1 MILIVGLG
9 NYGMEYNGTL
19 HNAGF
24 DVIDH
29 FATENGVE
37 IKKAKC
43 KSLIYEGHILGE
55 KVVLA
60 KPQTYMNLSGEAVV
74 ELKNQYKPDKILVIF
89 DDFDIPFGTIR
100 FRNSGSAGTHN
111 GMRNIISLLGTD
123 DFPRLRI
130 GTKPP
135 FQVESL
141 VSYVLGKVPKEC
153 KDEYQKSVDMAV
165 EKISEFISKKGI
177 IL

>member
-9 NYGMEYNGTL
+9 NFGLEYNGTL

-29 FATENGVE
+29 FATEQGVE

-89 DDFDIPFGTIR
+89 DDYDLPFGTVR
-100 FRNSGSAGTHN
+100 YRQSGSAGTHN
-111 GMRNIISLLGTD
+111 GMRNIVGLMGTTD
-123 DFPRLRI
+123 IPRLKI
-130 GTKPP
+130 GIKPP
-135 FQVESL
+135 FEVEML
-141 VSYVLGKVPKEC
+141 VNYVLGKVPKEC
-153 KDEYQKSVDMAV
+153 REDYDNSIELATA
-165 EKISEFISKKGI
+165 KIAEFVSKKGI

>member
-9 NYGMEYNGTL
+9 NFGMEYRGTL

-24 DVIDH
+24 DAIDR

-74 ELKNQYKPDKILVIF
+74 ELKNQYTHQDDRCRGDVPDR
-89 DDFDIPFGTIR
+89 PSQP
-100 FRNSGSAGTHN
+100 SGRGS
-111 GMRNIISLLGTD
+111 
-123 DFPRLRI
+123 
-130 GTKPP
+130 
-135 FQVESL
+135 
-141 VSYVLGKVPKEC
+141 
-153 KDEYQKSVDMAV
+153 
-165 EKISEFISKKGI
+165 
-177 IL
+177 

>member
-60 KPQTYMNLSGEAVV
+60 KPQTYMNASGQAVV
-74 ELKNQYKPDKILVIF
+74 ELKNQYKPDKILVVF
-89 DDFDIPFGTIR
+89 DDYDLPFGTVR
-100 FRNSGSAGTHN
+100 FRNNGSAGTHN
-111 GMRNIISLLGTD
+111 GMRNIVELLGST

-130 GTKPP
+130 GIKPP
-135 FQVESL
+135 FQVDAL
-141 VSYVLGKVPKEC
+141 INYVVGRVPKESRE
-153 KDEYQKSVDMAV
+153 DYNKSVELATK
-165 EKISEFISKKGI
+165 KIAEFISKKGV